1 MLNDIVSTVCFSLM
15 VLLFFKME
23 DRFYPP
29 RYGRV
34 VSTTACILV
43 AALHVCMSMTITG
56 GTLKAFVFLLN
67 LFVLT
72 AWFHKELTFEQGF
85 QLTVFI
91 IMWFACLDAVTS
103 FLYAVLNQ
111 GVFDVN
117 RLHEMMGIVYSYE
130 IILTLISYKPVY
142 RIIASQMRRTRLGMH
157 RLMITAL
164 LLFMYA
170 IYSSLDSYLH
180 LYLYMDNNFYL
191 NTSYMHLTAMFLSVA
206 VYWLFGRLDR
216 EYEDLEALQLA
227 RQQER
232 MRQERLEKLETDY
245 RASRESAHDMKNH
258 LIAIES
264 LYDSGQRAEAER
276 YLDRLLEQ
284 TKMGRAADSSANI

>member
-117 RLHEMMGIVYSYE
+117 RLHEIMAIDYSYG
-130 IILTLISYKPVY
+130 IILTLISYQPVY
-142 RIIASQMRRTRLGMH
+142 RLIASQMRRTRLGMH

-170 IYSSLDSYLH
+170 IYSNLDSYLH

-191 NTSYMHLTAMFLSVA
+191 NTSYMHITAMFLSVA
-206 VYWLFGRLDR
+206 V
-216 EYEDLEALQLA
+216 
-227 RQQER
+227 
-232 MRQERLEKLETDY
+232 
-245 RASRESAHDMKNH
+245 
-258 LIAIES
+258 
-264 LYDSGQRAEAER
+264 
-276 YLDRLLEQ
+276 
-284 TKMGRAADSSANI
+284 